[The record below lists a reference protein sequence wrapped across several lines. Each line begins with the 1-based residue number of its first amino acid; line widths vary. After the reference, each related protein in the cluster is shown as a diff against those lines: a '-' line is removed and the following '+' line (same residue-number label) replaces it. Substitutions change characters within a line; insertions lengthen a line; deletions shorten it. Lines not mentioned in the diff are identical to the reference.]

1 MAIELTGNVAGMLKL
16 LGGGS
21 DVEITQLL
29 SEGVAIAIVK
39 VDDNNITLY
48 APEGGGSD
56 VEVTPALLSGT
67 KIADIKVDNDTIA
80 LYAPAPTSVNVSQ
93 VLSEGTKIATIGV
106 NGVST
111 DIYAP
116 SGGGGGDEY
125 SQTPHK
131 VGKYVENNVEYDV
144 WEVMLVY
151 GAQYYGEEEHNLSYL
166 NIYKLLDVRGSIKM
180 NSDGGNY
187 RYYSPFYFSNSLFDN
202 YRWDDTNKI
211 LITLQASDMY
221 GKVDSRMITIR
232 YLVNDKLSK

>member
-1 MAIELTGNVAGMLKL
+1 MAMQLTGNVAGMLKL

-39 VDDNNITLY
+39 VDDNTITLY

-56 VEVTPALLSGT
+56 VEVTPALISGT
-67 KIADIKVDNDTIA
+67 KIADIKVDDDDTIA

-180 NSDGGNY
+180 NSDGGNF

-202 YRWDDTNKI
+202 YRWDDTNKS

-232 YLVNDKLSK
+232 YLENVN